1 MGVLLIHQIN
11 MKLVFLMITAVFAAS
26 IDRDDENLEE
36 LADGMSPFGHLDED
50 EFLEIFNL
58 PSIDDPEEK
67 EKRAE
72 TLKEH
77 EKEVLENNEAYLAGN
92 QTWWDEINEY
102 SDLTD
107 DEFEANH
114 TGAFTNEEF
123 ARGLI
128 NKPLP
133 YDEESERFFD
143 EYRYSR
149 SSVPA
154 SYNSVT
160 LGNVSPVK
168 HQGSC
173 GSCVAFATMA
183 LVETC
188 FKKTV
193 GVFGDY
199 SEQHFVDCAYDG
211 IDVSGCNGATLQGYA
226 KWLKEKSPK
235 LAHETTYPYKATQ
248 QTCPTTYKQFYQGV
262 STSGAYW
269 TESGDEATLKKLVAK
284 HGAVVTGVAAAGPF
298 SQYKGGIFAG
308 CNSGQREDHAV
319 TVVGY
324 GTENGVDYWVVKNS
338 WGTAWGEKGYIRVK
352 RGVKMCGIG
361 NTLVTVSCAKGSSSA
376 TTSKPVTTTT
386 TTAPA
391 TNSPDCQDRF
401 SNCPDLA
408 KSHCWDEFI
417 KTECKKSCGLCT
429 GMTPAASNTCYDMF
443 DNCSELCDIIPNN
456 CKKSCKK
463 C

>member
-1 MGVLLIHQIN
+1 MGRPEIT
-11 MKLVFLMITAVFAAS
+11 MKFLSFLMISAVFAAS
-26 IDRDDENLEE
+26 IDREDANLEE
-36 LADGMSPFGHLDED
+36 LAEGMNPFGSLDED
-50 EFLEIFNL
+50 EFLEQFHK
-58 PSIDDPEEK
+58 PAVDDPEEK
-67 EKRAE
+67 EKRAKA
-72 TLKEH
+72 LKKH
-77 EKEVLENNEAYLAGN
+77 EQEVLENNEAFLAGN
-92 QTWWDEINEY
+92 QTWWDQINEF
-102 SDLTD
+102 SDLPD
-107 DEFEANH
+107 DEFLASH
-114 TGAFTNEEF
+114 TGLIKGPFT
-123 ARGLI
+123 
-128 NKPLP
+128 PDP
-133 YDEESERFFD
+133 ESESFF
-143 EYRYSR
+143 EAVRYSR
-149 SSVPA
+149 ETVPA
-154 SYNSVT
+154 SYNSVKR
-160 LGNVSPVK
+160 GYVSPVK
-168 HQGSC
+168 DQGKC

-183 LVETC
+183 LVEIC
-188 FKKTV
+188 FKKEV

-211 IDVSGCNGATLQGYA
+211 INNNGCNGATLQGYA

-324 GTENGVDYWVVKNS
+324 GTENGVDYWLIKNS
-338 WGTAWGEKGYIRVK
+338 WGTSWGEKGYIRMK
-352 RGVKMCGIG
+352 RGVKMCGVG
-361 NTLVTVSCAKGSSSA
+361 SSLVTISCAKGSSSA
-376 TTSKPVTTTT
+376 TTSKPITTTT

-391 TNSPDCQDRF
+391 TNSPDCQDWYG
-401 SNCPDLA
+401 NCPDLA
-408 KSHCWDEFI
+408 KSHCWDEHI
-417 KTECKKSCGLCT
+417 KSACKKSCGLCS

-443 DNCSELCDIIPNN
+443 DNCSELCDWIPNQ